1 MDEAL
6 LLARLLLAAVF
17 AVAGAAKLADLAG
30 SRAAVEGFGV
40 PERLARP
47 IGTLL
52 PFAELATAVLLLPA
66 ATARA
71 GGIAALGLLLVFSA
85 GIAASIAR
93 GEAPDCNCFGQIHS
107 EPVGPKTLGR
117 NFALAVVA
125 GFVVATGDDAG
136 PGLFEAIG
144 DLSAGAAAA
153 VAGGIVLVALLA
165 LGLSAYLQLLRQHGR
180 VLLRLEALEGALRA
194 RGIPI
199 PVPAPEPEA
208 AGLPVGSQA
217 PEFSLPGFH
226 GDTVTL
232 ASLRAP
238 GRPVMLVFTDPGCGP
253 CKAMLPR
260 IGRWQREHA
269 DALTIALISRGDAEK
284 MRAEAAEHEV
294 ATVLSEPKRE
304 TSSAYMADATPTAVL
319 VARDGTIG
327 SPPAGGETAIA
338 ALVDQTVKPLD
349 VVRVP
354 AAPPVQAGDPV
365 PETPAMRDLEGNEVS
380 LADELGKSE
389 RLIVFWNPG
398 CGFCQRMLPDIHS
411 LETEAPDVA
420 ATLLFVSAGEPEANR
435 EQKLPSTVM
444 LDDGFAV
451 GRALGATGTPSAI
464 RVDADGRV
472 ASEIAVGAD
481 AVLALAGDRTGA

>member
-30 SRAAVEGFGV
+30 SRTAVEGFGI

-71 GGIAALGLLLVFSA
+71 GAIAALGLLLAFSA
-85 GIAASIAR
+85 GIAATIAR
-93 GEAPDCNCFGQIHS
+93 GEAPDCNCFGQLHS

-117 NFALAVVA
+117 NFALALVA
-125 GFVVATGDDAG
+125 GFVVVAGDDAG

-153 VAGGIVLVALLA
+153 LAGGIVVVALLA

-180 VLLRLEALEGALRA
+180 VLLRVEALEGALRA

-199 PVPAPEPEA
+199 PVPAPEPAA
-208 AGLPVGSQA
+208 AGLPVGSPA
-217 PEFSLPGFH
+217 PEFSLPGLH

-232 ASLRAP
+232 ASLRAA
-238 GRPVMLVFTDPGCGP
+238 GRPVLLVFTDPGCGP
-253 CKAMLPR
+253 CKALLPR
-260 IGRWQREHA
+260 IGQWQRQHA
-269 DALTIALISRGDAEK
+269 DSLTVALISRGDAEE

-304 TSSAYMADATPTAVL
+304 TSAAYQADATPTAVL

-338 ALVDQTVKPLD
+338 ALVETTVAPLD

-354 AAPPVQAGDPV
+354 AAPPVQTGDPL
-365 PETPAMRDLEGNEVS
+365 PETPAVRDLDGDEVS
-380 LADELGKSE
+380 LSDALGGDERVL
-389 RLIVFWNPG
+389 VFWNPG
-398 CGFCQRMLPDIHS
+398 CGFCRRMLPDVHS
-411 LETEAPDVA
+411 LGTEAPEVA
-420 ATLLFVSAGEPEANR
+420 ASLLFVSAGDPESNR
-435 EQKLPSTVM
+435 EQQLPSTVL
-444 LDDGFAV
+444 LDEGFAV
-451 GRALGATGTPSAI
+451 GRAVGATGTPSAM
-464 RVDADGRV
+464 RVDSEGRV

-481 AVLALAGDRTGA
+481 AVLALARERAGA